1 MSFLVRF
8 IIVLFF
14 EKNDMIIIGDNMTK
28 KNSAGYY
35 FEQILEIPRPSGK
48 EEKIAGFLVHFA
60 QLHNL
65 EYEVD
70 NYSNVIIKKK
80 GTLPYKCDPI
90 ILQAHTDMVCTS
102 NEPYDF
108 EHKGIEWYSEAGYY
122 KAKRSSLGADD
133 GAGVAIILALLSDA
147 SLEHPPIEAVFT
159 TQEETTM
166 DGAKNLNYKS
176 LKGKRLISLDGTEE
190 DKIEVSCAG
199 MASIKISSPYE
210 LVPSTKNSYQL
221 TISGL
226 LGGHSGVDIDSHHGN
241 AIKILANMLK
251 DIDDIEIVSIEAGT
265 KENVIPSSAKCIF
278 NTTHDFSADFQFFKT
293 FYQNEYETIK
303 LDFRRMKA
311 REMVIP
317 SEQSLNIIGFLNKI
331 EDGVL
336 KRNDVD
342 FPLTSSNL
350 GVIKQDSEKILI
362 ELSIRSSIVG
372 FEDFYVSRTERV
384 SKKYHLN
391 YFLEDKKPFFT
402 FREESPL
409 RQLLVSTYETMFS
422 KNITLEDVHAGL
434 EGGIFAQE
442 IKDLDICV
450 LGANLYDIHSVNEK
464 VEKAS
469 MERVLSWLKEA
480 LRNME

>member
-1 MSFLVRF
+1 MLFLRN
-8 IIVLFF
+8 
-14 EKNDMIIIGDNMTK
+14 NDMIIIGDNMAK
-28 KNSAGYY
+28 KNSASYY
-35 FEQILEIPRPSGK
+35 FEQILDIPRPSGN

-70 NYSNVIIKKK
+70 NFSNVIIKKK

-102 NEPYDF
+102 NENYDF
-108 EHKGIEWYSEAGYY
+108 ENKGIEWYLEDGYY
-122 KAKRSSLGADD
+122 KAKKSSLGADD
-133 GAGVAIILALLSDA
+133 GAGVAIILALLSDN

-159 TQEETTM
+159 VQEETTM
-166 DGAKNLNYKS
+166 DGAKNLNYKK

-199 MASIKISSPYE
+199 MASIKVSAPYE
-210 LVPSTKNSYQL
+210 LVPSTKASYQL

-226 LGGHSGVDIDSHHGN
+226 LGGHSGVDIDLNHGN

-251 DIDDIEIVSIEAGT
+251 DIKDLEIVSIEAGS

-278 NTTHDFSADFQFFKT
+278 NTNHDFSANFQFFKT
-293 FYQNEYETIK
+293 FYQTEYGTIK
-303 LDFRRMKA
+303 LDFRRMKT
-311 REMVIP
+311 RELAIP
-317 SEQSLNIIGFLNKI
+317 VEKSLDIINFLNKI

-336 KRNDVD
+336 KRNDVG

-350 GVIKQDSEKILI
+350 GVITQDSEKILI

-372 FEDFYVSRTERV
+372 FEDFYVSRAERV
-384 SKKYHLN
+384 AKKYHLK
-391 YFLEDKKPFFT
+391 YSLEDKKPFFT
-402 FREESPL
+402 FREDSPL
-409 RQLLVSTYETMFS
+409 RQLLVETYQNMFS

-464 VEKAS
+464 VEQES
-469 MERVLSWLKEA
+469 MERVLSWLKET
-480 LRNME
+480 LQKME

>member
-1 MSFLVRF
+1 MIFLR
-8 IIVLFF
+8 
-14 EKNDMIIIGDNMTK
+14 KDDMIIVGDNMTR
-28 KNSAGYY
+28 KNSASYY
-35 FEQILEIPRPSGK
+35 FEQILEVPRPSGK

-70 NYSNVIIKKK
+70 DYSNVIIKKK
-80 GTLPYKCDPI
+80 GTLPYKCKPI

-102 NEPYDF
+102 NEFYDF
-108 EHKGIEWYSEAGYY
+108 DNRGIEWYLEDGFY

-133 GAGVAIILALLSDA
+133 GVGVAIILALLSDN
-147 SLEHPPIEAVFT
+147 SLEHPPIEAIFT

-166 DGAKNLNYKS
+166 NGAKNLNYKKI
-176 LKGKRLISLDGTEE
+176 KGKRLISLDGTEE
-190 DKIEVSCAG
+190 EKIEVSCAG
-199 MASIKISSPYE
+199 MASIKVSTPYE

-226 LGGHSGVDIDSHHGN
+226 LGGHSGVDIDAHRGN
-241 AIKILANMLK
+241 SIKILANMLK
-251 DIDDIEIVSIEAGT
+251 DIDDIEIVSISAGS

-278 NTTHDFSADFQFFKT
+278 NTNHDFSADFQFFKT
-293 FYQNEYETIK
+293 FYQEEYETIK

-311 REMVIP
+311 REIAIDN
-317 SEQSLNIIGFLNKI
+317 QKSLDIIGFLNKI

-350 GVIKQDSEKILI
+350 GVITQDEEKILI

-372 FEDFYVSRTERV
+372 FEDFYVSRAERV
-384 SKKYHLN
+384 AKKYHLK

-402 FREESPL
+402 FREDSPL
-409 RQLLVSTYETMFS
+409 RQLLVDTYQNMFS

-450 LGANLYDIHSVNEK
+450 IGANLYDIHSVNEK
-464 VEKAS
+464 VEKES
-469 MERVLSWLKEA
+469 MERVLSWLKEV
-480 LRNME
+480 LRNMQ

>member
-1 MSFLVRF
+1 M
-8 IIVLFF
+8 
-14 EKNDMIIIGDNMTK
+14 IGDSMIK
-28 KNSAGYY
+28 KNSASYY

-70 NYSNVIIKKK
+70 DYSNVIIKKK
-80 GTLPYKCDPI
+80 GTLPYKCSPI

-102 NEPYDF
+102 EEPYDF
-108 EHKGIEWYSEAGYY
+108 ENRGIEWYLENGFY
-122 KAKRSSLGADD
+122 KARRSSLGADD
-133 GAGVAIILALLSDA
+133 GAGVAIILALLSNP

-166 DGAKNLNYKS
+166 QGAKNLHYKS
-176 LKGKRLISLDGTEE
+176 LKGKRMISLDGTEE

-199 MASIKISSPYE
+199 MASIKVSAPYE
-210 LVPSTKNSYQL
+210 FIPSTKASYQL
-221 TISGL
+221 TICGL
-226 LGGHSGVDIDSHHGN
+226 LGGHSGVDIDLNHGN
-241 AIKILANMLK
+241 AIKILANILK
-251 DIDDIEIVSIEAGT
+251 DIDDLEIVSIEAGS

-278 NTTHDFSADFQFFKT
+278 NTNHDFSGEIQFFRT
-293 FYQNEYETIK
+293 FYKEEYDTIK
-303 LDFRRMKA
+303 IDFRRMKT
-311 REMVIP
+311 REMAI
-317 SEQSLNIIGFLNKI
+317 STEKSLDIIHFLNKI

-336 KRNDVD
+336 KRNDVN

-350 GVIKQDSEKILI
+350 GVITQDSEKILI

-372 FEDFYVSRTERV
+372 FEDFYVSRAERIA
-384 SKKYHLN
+384 KKYHLK

-409 RQLLVSTYETMFS
+409 RQLLVTTYETMFS

-442 IKDLDICV
+442 IKNLDICV
-450 LGANLYDIHSVNEK
+450 LGANLYDIHSVNER
-464 VEKAS
+464 VEKES
-469 MERVLSWLKEA
+469 MERVLSWLKET

>member
-1 MSFLVRF
+1 M
-8 IIVLFF
+8 
-14 EKNDMIIIGDNMTK
+14 IGDSMTK
-28 KNSAGYY
+28 KNSASYY
-35 FEQILEIPRPSGK
+35 FEQILQIPRPSGK
-48 EEKIAGFLVHFA
+48 EDKIAGFLVHFA

-70 NYSNVIIKKK
+70 DYSNVIIKKK
-80 GTLPYKCDPI
+80 GTLPYKCAPI

-102 NEPYDF
+102 EEPYDF
-108 EHKGIEWYSEAGYY
+108 ENVGIEWYLEDGFY

-133 GAGVAIILALLSDA
+133 GAGVAIILAILSDA
-147 SLEHPPIEAVFT
+147 SLVHPPIEAVFT
-159 TQEETTM
+159 VQEETTM
-166 DGAKNLNYKS
+166 AGAKNLNYKK

-199 MASIKISSPYE
+199 MASIKVSAPYE
-210 LVPSTKNSYQL
+210 LVPSTKASYQL

-226 LGGHSGVDIDSHHGN
+226 LGGHSGVDIDLNRGN
-241 AIKILANMLK
+241 AIKILANILK
-251 DIDDIEIVSIEAGT
+251 DIEDIEIVSIEAGS
-265 KENVIPSSAKCIF
+265 KENVIPSSAKCVF
-278 NTTHDFSADFQFFKT
+278 NTNYDFTREFQFYKA
-293 FYQNEYETIK
+293 FYQDEYETIK
-303 LDFRRMKA
+303 LDFRKMKP
-311 REMVIP
+311 REMVIDN
-317 SEQSLNIIGFLNKI
+317 SISRNIIGFLHKI

-336 KRNDVD
+336 KRNDVK

-350 GVIKQDSEKILI
+350 GVITQDAEKVFI

-372 FEDFYVSRTERV
+372 FEDFYVSRAERIAR
-384 SKKYHLN
+384 KYRLI

-402 FREESPL
+402 FREDSPL
-409 RQLLVSTYETMFS
+409 RQLLVDTYQSMFS

-442 IKDLDICV
+442 IKNLDICV

-464 VEKAS
+464 VEKES
-469 MERVLSWLKEA
+469 MERVLSWLKEV